1 MRFTTSRGIAALFA
15 FSCCLFAGCG
25 KDKAIVERGDPKAV
39 LGAWLEVRAAGEQ
52 PAGNPR
58 RADLPKT
65 WLTENLRKLE
75 IKEDGTFALSLVTPA
90 KAPVAGKTAEGSWS
104 WTNGTM
110 VFEVKN
116 QTLGDKLTGIV
127 PTRSGGI
134 AVGVE
139 PPTLVITDESGLS
152 AKFNKAP

>member
-1 MRFTTSRGIAALFA
+1 MRFTAFRGMAALVA
-15 FSCCLFAGCG
+15 LSCCFLAGCG
-25 KDKAIVERGDPKAV
+25 KDKPIIERGDPKAV
-39 LGAWLEVRAAGEQ
+39 VGAWLEVRAAGEQ

-58 RADLPKT
+58 RSDLPKT

-75 IKEDGTFALSLVTPA
+75 IKDDGTFLLSLVTPA

-104 WTNGTM
+104 WKNNTM

-127 PTRSGGI
+127 PSRSGGP

-139 PPTLVITDESGLS
+139 PPTLVITDDSGLS
-152 AKFNKAP
+152 AKFNKAQ